1 MEEPAAPVA
10 PSATARVPTQYATDC
25 RKLAAESF
33 KCLEAT
39 EGDRQLCDPHFKAYK
54 ACLKDEAE
62 RSQDVGTQ
70 VNRLRDQRSPKELSS
85 LFPFFLS

>member
-1 MEEPAAPVA
+1 MESPAAAPVA
-10 PSATARVPTQYATDC
+10 PSATSRVPTQYATDC

-62 RSQDVGTQ
+62 RRKAENAKKTM
-70 VNRLRDQRSPKELSS
+70 
-85 LFPFFLS
+85 F